1 MHKIMGLIAAVAMV
15 GTAGIASAADA
26 PQTDASKELTTVEMD
41 AVSAGVGVD
50 GTNQTPTAGVRKIG
64 NSTFVFNGISWT
76 RVR

>member
-26 PQTDASKELTTVEMD
+26 PQNDASKELTTIEMD

-50 GTNQTPTAGVRKIG
+50 GTSSTSTAIVRKIG
-64 NSTFVFNGISWT
+64 GLTYVFDGSSWT